1 MAFLSQEAASISFS
15 DIPFDSLPL
24 KLVDIDIPRES
35 IFLFFHQEP
44 WTKQW
49 KSILLGSLFHILRV
63 DKSFHNLCRIG
74 DLEGVMEYVDS
85 GIDINV
91 VFSIQMLI
99 RRCWMTMNE
108 LDFIGLLRR
117 KIQS

>member
-1 MAFLSQEAASISFS
+1 
-15 DIPFDSLPL
+15 
-24 KLVDIDIPRES
+24 
-35 IFLFFHQEP
+35 
-44 WTKQW
+44 
-49 KSILLGSLFHILRV
+49 
-63 DKSFHNLCRIG
+63 
-74 DLEGVMEYVDS
+74 MEYVDS